1 MIGIKRYI
9 TESSALQ
16 DIDNLEDA
24 QVISLDDTEA
34 IYRVDKTNNR
44 IESITSP
51 TLGIVP
57 PGTIITYIGSTV
69 PEGYLPC
76 TGVEYDTTQY
86 PKLYTLLKS
95 NKTPDLRELYLVG
108 AGLNSDATIKGH
120 DEVKL
125 AEFKEDQLQGHGHT
139 NGAGALTV
147 ASGGYGLDGGG
158 LWYGNVY
165 NRALTTFVDSG
176 NGAPRYGNV
185 TRPKSFGIN
194 YLIRA
199 V

>member
-9 TESSALQ
+9 TEASALQ

-34 IYRVDKTNNR
+34 IYRVDKANNR
-44 IESITSP
+44 IEPITSP

-57 PGTIITYIGSTV
+57 TGTIITYIGATV
-69 PEGYLPC
+69 PVGYLPC
-76 TGVEYDTTQY
+76 TGVEYDITQY
-86 PKLYTLLKS
+86 PKLYALLNS
-95 NKTPDLRELYLVG
+95 NKTPDLRECHLEGIGTSGRTEVTNHDPLTLGQFSNDCIRDHYHGV
-108 AGLNSDATIKGH
+108 ATTSMSDFYSFNTSNVNTNTSGVKG
-120 DEVKL
+120 
-125 AEFKEDQLQGHGHT
+125 
-139 NGAGALTV
+139 
-147 ASGGYGLDGGG
+147 
-158 LWYGNVY
+158 WGNPWGTQFNTAV
-165 NRALTTFVDSG
+165 
-176 NGAPRYGNV
+176 V

>member
-1 MIGIKRYI
+1 MIGIKRYT
-9 TESSALQ
+9 TEALALQ
-16 DIDNLEDA
+16 DIDNLEEA

-34 IYRVDKTNNR
+34 IYRVDKANNR

-57 PGTIITYIGSTV
+57 TGTIITYIGATV

-76 TGVEYDTTQY
+76 TGVEYDTTQF
-86 PKLYTLLKS
+86 PKLYALLNS

-108 AGLNSDATIKGH
+108 SGLNSDTTIKGH

-139 NGAGALTV
+139 NGSGALTV
-147 ASGGYGLDGGG
+147 ATGGYGLNGGN
-158 LWYGNVY
+158 LWYGGIY
-165 NRALTTFVDSG
+165 NRTLTTFVDSG

-199 V
+199 I